1 MKLEVAGPA
10 PPGNRPESQA
20 ATKPLDT
27 PSLPLADIAS
37 ACESFVVL
45 VYTPTGKYRRRVYLS
60 LHSATAAVRRA
71 QDKGQPVR
79 MVLARLTP
87 VAADLDLGGQW
98 SA

>member
-45 VYTPTGKYRRRVYLS
+45 VYTPAGKYRRRVFLS

-71 QDKGQPVR
+71 KDKDQPVR
-79 MVLARLTP
+79 IVLCRLVP
-87 VAADLDLGGQW
+87 VAPDLDLDGEW
-98 SA
+98 SE